1 MIYWALVM
9 AVTWTAL
16 QGRPTLANLAGGFVA
31 SLAILAFL
39 RPFEGGGPAV
49 RWRPVGFM
57 RLLGAFAWELLLSN
71 LLVAREALSRKPLLH
86 RAILEVP
93 LEPDTDL
100 EIATIANLVTL
111 TPGTLS
117 LHVSRDHRS
126 LFIHSL
132 LASEEREASIRDGVK
147 ALERRVREAMR

>member
-16 QGRPTLANLAGGFVA
+16 QGRPTVANLAGGFIV
-31 SLAILAFL
+31 SLAILAYL
-39 RPFEGGGPAV
+39 RPFEAAAPPI
-49 RWRPVGFM
+49 RWRAAGFI
-57 RLLGAFAWELLLSN
+57 RLLGAFAWELLISN
-71 LLVAREALSRKPLLH
+71 ILVAREVLSRRPLLH

-93 LEPDTDL
+93 LEPDTDS
-100 EIATIANLVTL
+100 EVATLANLVTL

-132 LASEEREASIRDGVK
+132 LASEEREASIREGVK